1 MQLMVE
7 LEVPSSTAV
16 SIIMAAR
23 SQQADRSESSEGF
36 WSLQSHYGEII
47 DVYREINSE
56 NETHQV
62 VSLSAKV
69 LERIKA

>member
-1 MQLMVE
+1 
-7 LEVPSSTAV
+7 
-16 SIIMAAR
+16 MAAR

-36 WSLQSHYGEII
+36 RSLQSHYGEII
-47 DVYREINSE
+47 DIYKEINGE
-56 NETHQV
+56 NATHQV